1 MDELT
6 AAELKVCQRLGITP
20 EQYLAQKHTTPQ
32 PDIMQL
38 GEEQAAMFS
47 KMAASGAIDIATRKK
62 LANLASIALSGK
74 IGPGGEL

>member
-6 AAELKVCQRLGITP
+6 AAELRVCQRLGITP
-20 EQYLAQKHTTPQ
+20 AEYLAQKRAKPAL
-32 PDIMQL
+32 DDMAL
-38 GEEQAAMFS
+38 GEQQAEMFS